1 MWGSLT
7 LLEAVRACYI
17 GTGSLFHCC
26 GSGEASSLQARCSAL
41 IALWLIRVEELGLG
55 VDLVSLPALDFCEAG
70 GSGFAETFEVV
81 PNHMGTSQRVQ
92 KFL

>member
-1 MWGSLT
+1 M
-7 LLEAVRACYI
+7 
-17 GTGSLFHCC
+17 
-26 GSGEASSLQARCSAL
+26 
-41 IALWLIRVEELGLG
+41 
-55 VDLVSLPALDFCEAG
+55 DLVSLPALDFCEAG